1 VTGLGPR
8 LAFLLRISESHDI
21 IRRYFVVN
29 GFDGALTMLGIVMG
43 FALADPADIQ
53 VVISACLG
61 AAIALGVS
69 GVSSAYISEVAER
82 RKSLR
87 ELEQAMIRDL
97 DQSAHGDA
105 ARWMPLLV
113 GLVNGLSP
121 LLISLLIMLPLWLAR
136 AGIGLPLSPLLLSM
150 VVALTVVFLLGVFLG
165 RISGVSW
172 LRSGLQTIAIAA
184 ATISLVYLFG

>member
-1 VTGLGPR
+1 MGLQR
-8 LAFLLRISESHDI
+8 LFFLLRISESQDI

-43 FALADPADIQ
+43 FALAEPADLR

-69 GVSSAYISEVAER
+69 GLSSAYISEVAER
-82 RKSLR
+82 RKALH

-97 DQSAHGDA
+97 EESAHGEA

-136 AGIGLPLSPLLLSM
+136 MGMVLLFSPLLLSM
-150 VVALTVVFLLGVFLG
+150 VVALLVVFLLGVFLG

-172 LRSGLQTIAIAA
+172 LRSGLQTIVVAL
-184 ATISLVYLFG
+184 ATISLVYLFS